1 MLSEALKSDSTLQ
14 ALWKS
19 LSNPNPGNNIGVDHV
34 RHIADAWKH
43 AKKIGS
49 KSLKLGLHYNC
60 IGDKGAMAILEGLKT
75 NTTLDQLDIYGNS
88 ISESLREQFN
98 REISA
103 KRREHRRR
111 LLEHF
116 TG

>member
-1 MLSEALKSDSTLQ
+1 
-14 ALWKS
+14 
-19 LSNPNPGNNIGVDHV
+19 
-34 RHIADAWKH
+34 
-43 AKKIGS
+43 
-49 KSLKLGLHYNC
+49 
-60 IGDKGAMAILEGLKT
+60 MAILEGLKT
-75 NTTLDQLDIYGNS
+75 NATLDQLDIYGNS
-88 ISESLREQFN
+88 ISESLQEQFN